1 MRAMTSPDRSARTT
15 TRLLAGLGLVALLVA
30 CAVAVA
36 PVVGGDGERSA
47 APVAT
52 DAATTPK
59 PEPSAPRVRV
69 VGVRL
74 AAAGTYDPEGD
85 QAENDAEAPLAVD
98 GDARTAW
105 STESYQSFF
114 KQGVGLVLDAGAVRR
129 LQRLD
134 LVTGTPGVSA
144 AVQVGDAPDGPFRP
158 VTTARTLAETTRIP
172 LGGARGRYVV
182 VWITAIPDG
191 GAAEIAEARL
201 RARS

>member
-1 MRAMTSPDRSARTT
+1 MTSPDRSARTT
-15 TRLLAGLGLVALLVA
+15 TRVLAGLGLGALLLACGVA
-30 CAVAVA
+30 IA
-36 PVVGGDGERSA
+36 PVVGDGDQPSA
-47 APVAT
+47 AAPAAT
-52 DAATTPK
+52 DRETTPK
-59 PEPSAPRVRV
+59 PSAPRIRI

-85 QAENDAEAPLAVD
+85 RAENDAEAPLAVD
-98 GDARTAW
+98 DDARTSW

-144 AVQVGDAPDGPFRP
+144 AVRVGDAPEGPFRP
-158 VTTARTLAETTRIP
+158 AAAARTLATTTRIP
-172 LGGARGRYVV
+172 LGGVRGRYVV

-201 RARS
+201 RARA

>member
-1 MRAMTSPDRSARTT
+1 MTSTDPGARTT
-15 TRLLAGLGLVALLVA
+15 TRLLAGVGLGAFLVA
-30 CAVAVA
+30 CAVVLA
-36 PVVGGDGERSA
+36 PVVGGDGERAATPAAADTTTA
-47 APVAT
+47 APEA
-52 DAATTPK
+52 
-59 PEPSAPRVRV
+59 SAPRVRI

-85 QAENDAEAPLAVD
+85 RAENDAEAPLAVD
-98 GDARTAW
+98 GDPRTAW

-144 AVQVGDAPDGPFRP
+144 AVQVGKTPEGPFRP
-158 VTTARTLAETTRIP
+158 IARARTLAQTTRIP
-172 LGGARGRYVV
+172 LGGARGRYVL

-191 GAAEIAEARL
+191 GDAEIAEARL